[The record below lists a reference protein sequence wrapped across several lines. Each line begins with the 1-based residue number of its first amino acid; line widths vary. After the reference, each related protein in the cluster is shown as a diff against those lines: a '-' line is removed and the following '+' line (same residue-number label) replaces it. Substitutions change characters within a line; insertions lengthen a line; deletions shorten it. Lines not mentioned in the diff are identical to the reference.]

1 MLVLIWSKDKAIKE
15 EVLKAYWQLFFDPKE
30 FSSHIIAHNL
40 ISLLNESSLTEA
52 TSLEELLNFMI
63 DWNNQIEEKEKDK
76 KKDLY
81 QISPSVYICLWETF
95 IKGLSDISGK
105 RNEMRA
111 SLQILR
117 ICFSRNKEAL
127 SQKFESFINILY
139 SFQKKNEIDWIIVKE
154 ICIILE
160 KSGENHQKLVK
171 CLINILTNSH
181 GTNDTEWFCSAEQ
194 ILNLIFSIKSD
205 PENMTKIII
214 LKCTAFLY
222 EKKNNESQKNLNL
235 QVTPEKIPDGI
246 FEGETIIDKEQM
258 INEEEEKSM
267 EFEMKLAQLLFVVGH
282 VAIKYLIYIDNY
294 ENELKKLK
302 NEAET
307 KYQANQKDNNNNE
320 DLEKIHGG
328 LEAEYEK
335 KIELLHQISE
345 HHLFNKNLLGCYIPL
360 IKKICQDIFDGL
372 RKDVNPILDR
382 AVLMTLCKFMCVSG
396 EFCKENLEMLF
407 KLMNS
412 KIDPTI
418 KNNIIISLGIF
429 FFLFMINMISR

>member
-160 KSGENHQKLVK
+160 N
-171 CLINILTNSH
+171 
-181 GTNDTEWFCSAEQ
+181 
-194 ILNLIFSIKSD
+194 
-205 PENMTKIII
+205 
-214 LKCTAFLY
+214 
-222 EKKNNESQKNLNL
+222 
-235 QVTPEKIPDGI
+235 
-246 FEGETIIDKEQM
+246 
-258 INEEEEKSM
+258 
-267 EFEMKLAQLLFVVGH
+267 
-282 VAIKYLIYIDNY
+282 
-294 ENELKKLK
+294 
-302 NEAET
+302 
-307 KYQANQKDNNNNE
+307 
-320 DLEKIHGG
+320 LEKI
-328 LEAEYEK
+328 
-335 KIELLHQISE
+335 IR
-345 HHLFNKNLLGCYIPL
+345 N
-360 IKKICQDIFDGL
+360 
-372 RKDVNPILDR
+372 
-382 AVLMTLCKFMCVSG
+382 
-396 EFCKENLEMLF
+396 
-407 KLMNS
+407 
-412 KIDPTI
+412 
-418 KNNIIISLGIF
+418 
-429 FFLFMINMISR
+429 